1 MTKRTN
7 QPRLFT
13 EMDKQEEYEQA
24 LFTAVCMACGY
35 SMDKITKRARGRVN
49 EAIPELVA
57 VNATVEEVAIV
68 VRGMLAEYKSEGT
81 ITPQGITGN
90 WPKFVG
96 GTVADRRKRKRD
108 EMDEC
113 FERVKRMDRDKVEVA
128 MATLKAQKPHVWGSW
143 NYMDIEHGKG
153 NDDVMRL
160 CVRICQL
167 VNAEAGR

>member
-1 MTKRTN
+1 MTKRTK
-7 QPRLFT
+7 QPRLFS
-13 EMDKQEEYEQA
+13 EMDKQEEYERA

-96 GTVADRRKRKRD
+96 GTAADRRLAALKLRRD
-108 EMDEC
+108 ADMKIRQQRANRVFALDE
-113 FERVKRMDRDKVEVA
+113 
-128 MATLKAQKPHVWGSW
+128 ATLNGLRAQLPPFFR
-143 NYMDIEHGKG
+143 DIPKSDCCFQEE
-153 NDDVMRL
+153 
-160 CVRICQL
+160 ICNL
-167 VNAEAGR
+167 LDAEAGR